1 MFINC
6 SILYNLPLFSYFYTV
21 RGEDI
26 EKTYYEANRSD
37 RSLQEIST
45 WLHLR
50 ESFCRELVSG
60 GDKSLSLLDGS
71 GMQSFRELL
80 HKVRD
85 ILEDTYSDN
94 AQLSTVTRQ
103 LEDALDDIIGKEE
116 QRLQQTTTTGKKQ
129 GAITRT

>member
-6 SILYNLPLFSYFYTV
+6 SLLYNLPLFSYFYTV

-116 QRLQQTTTTGKKQ
+116 QRLQQTTTGKKQ

>member
-1 MFINC
+1 M
-6 SILYNLPLFSYFYTV
+6 
-21 RGEDI
+21 
-26 EKTYYEANRSD
+26 
-37 RSLQEIST
+37 QEIST